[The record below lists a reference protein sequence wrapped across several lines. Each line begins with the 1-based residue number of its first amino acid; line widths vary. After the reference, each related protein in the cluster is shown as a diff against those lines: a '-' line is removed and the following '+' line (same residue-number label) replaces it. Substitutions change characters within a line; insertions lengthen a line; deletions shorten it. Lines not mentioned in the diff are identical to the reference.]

1 MENKVP
7 SKRKSVTLSASKK
20 LSEEAV
26 VVKNVCN
33 SIENQENRV
42 NCANSKNYN
51 SDNTSS
57 VAETGSKET
66 EHCQNGT
73 DRFRIIA
80 IHIHNVA

>member
-7 SKRKSVTLSASKK
+7 SKRKSTPSASKK
-20 LSEEAV
+20 LSEEATAA
-26 VVKNVCN
+26 KNVCN

-57 VAETGSKET
+57 LLETGSKET
-66 EHCQNGT
+66 ERCQNGKT
-73 DRFRIIA
+73 NLELLLF
-80 IHIHNVA
+80 N